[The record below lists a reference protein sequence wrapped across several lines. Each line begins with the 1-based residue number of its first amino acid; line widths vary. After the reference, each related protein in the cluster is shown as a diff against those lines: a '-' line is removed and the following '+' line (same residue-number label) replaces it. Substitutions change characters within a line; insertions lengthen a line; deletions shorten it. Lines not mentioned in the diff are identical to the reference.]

1 MAKVV
6 FEFDDTDDE
15 MDDINFIVNRNKIRC
30 ALYDIQDLFRRI
42 YNGKLYSE
50 VITIKDGKVLTE
62 EDYKNYADAGEYPVK
77 DTHQYIDY
85 DFIENELDKA
95 LEDVRYFLD

>member
-6 FEFDDTDDE
+6 FEFDDENDE

-50 VITIKDGKVLTE
+50 VISVKDGKVLTE
-62 EDYKNYADAGEYPVK
+62 DDYKRYADVGEYPVK
-77 DTHQYIDY
+77 GTHQYIDY
-85 DFIENELDKA
+85 EFVENELEKA
-95 LEDVRYFLD
+95 LEDVNHFLN